1 MNNESE
7 LPDTP
12 EVFLVNLGN
21 SLQKK
26 EGVDTDLTEILRKY
40 ILTASPANDAVSG
53 AKAAI
58 IKLADNR
65 ANPKDAETQNG

>member
-12 EVFLVNLGN
+12 EVFLVNLGE

-26 EGVDTDLTEILRKY
+26 EGVDSNLIEILRKH
-40 ILTASPANDAVSG
+40 ILTVSPTHDAVSG

-58 IKLADNR
+58 IKLANNR
-65 ANPKDAETQNG
+65 ANPKDDEALNE